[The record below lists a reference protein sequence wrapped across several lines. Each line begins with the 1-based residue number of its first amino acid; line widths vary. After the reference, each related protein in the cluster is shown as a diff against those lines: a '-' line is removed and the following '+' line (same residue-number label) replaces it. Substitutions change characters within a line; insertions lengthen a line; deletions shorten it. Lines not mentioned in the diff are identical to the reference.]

1 MAANDEQNL
10 PKERNESVDAPSYIP
25 DPAPATR
32 TVPPALSPGV
42 ITVGVP
48 RPLQPGTRGVE
59 FTVTTNHFAI
69 DFSDSP
75 IYHYDAIEL
84 GYPLPIKRNLE
95 IVRFLQEKVVPTVFT
110 PRGVCNGRKNLFSS
124 RRLPLRGR
132 NGNAQSFNV
141 TLRPPYERPAPRVY
155 PVNLRLVGNI
165 DPGSLKQ
172 YCNGKI
178 SINNEV
184 LTSFTPLNIILRMK
198 SSLSLTMGVRRL
210 LADREMRSI
219 GGGVEL
225 WRGYFIS
232 IRPGIRSLIVN
243 VDTSTGTMFA
253 PGPMINVCSQI
264 LESQGPLALIP
275 GKSLTD
281 RERLKLQRFL
291 SGVRFVTVDSMSRRH
306 GGGRARVLRG
316 ITALGASSLRF
327 INKDGLEITVNQ
339 YFLSL
344 GIALRYPEFVCVE
357 TSSGAAYPI
366 ELCYIVPGQSYRRN
380 IPPHLLAECLA
391 FTRKVPQDR
400 LNSIVASDDVLN
412 HDTSDYM
419 QSFGMTIDS
428 TPKKCLARTLKA
440 PLLDFGENMTHRP
453 ENGAWNFKGRK
464 FYKAAQVPGWA
475 MVVYDTRG
483 CKEGVVRQA
492 ISHLVSQAAR
502 MGIHMDENPPILFPP
517 ARAQD
522 VAQHL
527 QSAGQQV
534 YQRYHAPPALLVVV
548 LPSNGADLY
557 QAVKYFG
564 IVARGVATQCL
575 TGNTLRS
582 QGEQYWVNVCLKI
595 NTKLGGVNSKLN
607 VFDGAS
613 WMFDPECPVMIIAS
627 RITHPAPG
635 AAGRPS
641 FVGVVGSLDS
651 DIVRYSAVDSLSSYR
666 SGVMNGLE
674 SVVYELI
681 GRHAWWKKNQERQT
695 KSFPERIIYYHSGIS
710 DSEFSRV
717 LDVEVPAVK
726 AACGRHK
733 INPKLT
739 VIIVGKRHHVR
750 FFPTHGMEDQT
761 GNCPAGT
768 VVDNVV
774 GNPQEFDFYLQS
786 HHSPAGTSRPMHYSV
801 IYDENDFSQD
811 GMQEL
816 TYALCHIN
824 ARSTRSLSVPAPL
837 HYADRVTACM
847 NSHYDPS
854 IDYHDVEKEEDIQGD
869 KGIQRY
875 HDLFKPVH
883 EGMRYAMYF

>member
-1 MAANDEQNL
+1 
-10 PKERNESVDAPSYIP
+10 
-25 DPAPATR
+25 
-32 TVPPALSPGV
+32 
-42 ITVGVP
+42 
-48 RPLQPGTRGVE
+48 
-59 FTVTTNHFAI
+59 
-69 DFSDSP
+69 
-75 IYHYDAIEL
+75 
-84 GYPLPIKRNLE
+84 
-95 IVRFLQEKVVPTVFT
+95 
-110 PRGVCNGRKNLFSS
+110 
-124 RRLPLRGR
+124 
-132 NGNAQSFNV
+132 
-141 TLRPPYERPAPRVY
+141 
-155 PVNLRLVGNI
+155 
-165 DPGSLKQ
+165 
-172 YCNGKI
+172 
-178 SINNEV
+178 
-184 LTSFTPLNIILRMK
+184 MK

-243 VDTSTGTMFA
+243 VDTSTGWFA

-275 GKSLTD
+275 GKRLTD

-366 ELCYIVPGQSYRRN
+366 ELRYIVPGQSYRRN

-391 FTRKVPQDR
+391 FTRKAPQDR

-557 QAVKYFG
+557 QA
-564 IVARGVATQCL
+564 CL

-582 QGEQYWVNVCLKI
+582 QGEQYWANVCLKI

-726 AACGRHK
+726 AACGR
-733 INPKLT
+733 
-739 VIIVGKRHHVR
+739 KRHHVR

-768 VVDNVV
+768 VVD
-774 GNPQEFDFYLQS
+774 NPQEFDFYLQS

-837 HYADRVTACM
+837 HYADR
-847 NSHYDPS
+847 
-854 IDYHDVEKEEDIQGD
+854 EDIQGD

-883 EGMRYAMYF
+883 EGMRYAM